1 MSSSKK
7 SRRSL
12 ARKDTFVARNRLKV
26 KIEDLNEAGEGVAF
40 YKKLKI
46 NVEKTLPGEEVLIEY
61 LPERPR
67 KDRIRLLKILEPS
80 PHRREAPCPYFA
92 ECGGCQLQHLEY
104 SRQLLFKQQQIQ
116 RTLLQYPALKQ
127 IIVHPPEGMPEPFYY
142 RNKTQMPFQ
151 FMDSPASGGP
161 QGQTIFGL
169 FRSGTHEVIPIE
181 QCLVESRDANR
192 ALQIIRDWANRF
204 HVAIYDETR
213 HEGLLRHAV
222 IRKGIFTHQ
231 LMVILVVTTGQIPHL
246 AELLR
251 ELKAGLPSLHG
262 VQFNLNAEKTNL
274 ILGARNIAAW
284 GEPYIEE
291 RIGRRRY
298 RVYPH
303 TFFQVNPVQM
313 VRLLDRLVQI
323 AGLQPEDTVVDLY
336 CGVGTIALHLA
347 NAVKKVIG
355 IEAAP
360 EAVSA
365 AVQNAADNNI
375 GNAEFFSGDAGQKF
389 RELWE
394 SGFQPDVIIVDP
406 PRKGASETLIRE
418 ICAAAPRTVVYIS
431 CNPKTLAR
439 DLEIF
444 DQAGYRCKE
453 IFAFDMFPQT
463 YHVESLAV
471 LNNIY
476 RVRS

>member
-1 MSSSKK
+1 MSSLKK
-7 SRRSL
+7 FQPSP
-12 ARKDTFVARNRLKV
+12 ADKKYPAGRNKLKV

-61 LPERPR
+61 HRERPR

-80 PHRREAPCPYFA
+80 PHRREAPCPYFR

-116 RTLLQYPALKQ
+116 RLLLAYPALKH

-142 RNKTQMPFQ
+142 RNKTQMPFK
-151 FMDSPASGGP
+151 FIDSPASGGQ
-161 QGQTIFGL
+161 QGNAIFGL
-169 FRSGTHEVIPIE
+169 FRAGTHEVIPIE

-204 HVAIYDETR
+204 RISIYDETR
-213 HEGLLRHAV
+213 HQGLLRHAV

-231 LMVILVVTTGQIPHL
+231 LMVILAVAAGQVPHL
-246 AELLR
+246 PELLR
-251 ELKAGLPSLHG
+251 EMKAGLPSLHG
-262 VQFNLNAEKTNL
+262 VQINVNAEKTNL
-274 ILGARNIAAW
+274 ILGEQNIPAW

-291 RIGRRRY
+291 RLGRRRY
-298 RVYPH
+298 RVYPP
-303 TFFQVNPVQM
+303 TFFQVNSVQM
-313 VRLLDRLVQI
+313 VRLLDKLAQI
-323 AGLQPEDTVVDLY
+323 AGFQPGDTVVDLY

-347 NAVKKVIG
+347 DKVKQVIG
-355 IEAAP
+355 VESNP
-360 EAVSA
+360 TAVSA
-365 AVQNAADNNI
+365 AVQNAADNNA
-375 GNAEFFSGDAGQKF
+375 GNAEFFSGDVRQKF
-389 RELWE
+389 RELWD
-394 SGFQPDVIIVDP
+394 GGLQPEGIIVDP
-406 PRKGASETLIRE
+406 PRKGIAETLIRE
-418 ICAAAPRTVVYIS
+418 ICAAGPRTVVYLS
-431 CNPKTLAR
+431 CNPQTLAR

-453 IFAFDMFPQT
+453 IFPFDMFPQT

-471 LNNIY
+471 LNNI
-476 RVRS
+476 SLGG

>member
-1 MSSSKK
+1 MTSPKK
-7 SRRSL
+7 FPRPL
-12 ARKDTFVARNRLKV
+12 AEKKTFAGRNRLNV

-61 LPERPR
+61 HRERPR
-67 KDRIRLLKILEPS
+67 KDRIRLLKILQPS

-104 SRQLLFKQQQIQ
+104 SRQLFFKQQQIQ
-116 RTLLQYPALKQ
+116 RLLLAYPALKH
-127 IIVHPPEGMPEPFYY
+127 IIVQPVEGMPEPFYY

-151 FMDSPASGGP
+151 LMPPLQPGGL
-161 QGQTIFGL
+161 QGEAMFGL

-204 HVAIYDETR
+204 RISIYDETR
-213 HEGLLRHAV
+213 HEGILRHAV

-231 LMVILVVTTGQIPHL
+231 LMVVLVATAREIPHL
-246 AELLR
+246 PDLLR

-262 VQFNLNAEKTNL
+262 VQINLNSEKTNL
-274 ILGARNIAAW
+274 ILGEQNITAW

-291 RIGRRRY
+291 RLGRRRY

-303 TFFQVNPVQM
+303 TFFQVNSVQM
-313 VRLLDRLVQI
+313 VRLLDKLAQI
-323 AGLQPEDTVVDLY
+323 AGLQPGDVLLDLF

-347 NAVKKVIG
+347 DKVRQVIG
-355 IEAAP
+355 IESNP
-360 EAVSA
+360 GAVSA
-365 AVQNAADNNI
+365 ALQNAADNNA
-375 GNAEFFSGDAGQKF
+375 GNAEFFSGDARQKF
-389 RELWE
+389 RELRE
-394 SGFQPDVIIVDP
+394 GGLQPAVIITDP
-406 PRKGASETLIRE
+406 PRKGIEETLIRE
-418 ICAAAPRTVVYIS
+418 ICAAGPRTVVYLS
-431 CNPKTLAR
+431 CNPKTLVR
-439 DLEIF
+439 DLEVF

-453 IFAFDMFPQT
+453 IFPFDMFPQT
-463 YHVESLAV
+463 YHVESLAA
-471 LNNIY
+471 LKIQ
-476 RVRS
+476 

>member
-1 MSSSKK
+1 MSSPPKFPRPLTEKK
-7 SRRSL
+7 
-12 ARKDTFVARNRLKV
+12 TFPAKNRLTV

-67 KDRIRLLKILEPS
+67 KDRIRLLKILQPS
-80 PHRREAPCPYFA
+80 PHRREAPCPYFG

-116 RTLLQYPALKQ
+116 RLLLAYPALKH
-127 IIVHPPEGMPEPFYY
+127 IVVHPPEGMPEPFYY

-151 FMDSPASGGP
+151 FTDSPASGGP
-161 QGQTIFGL
+161 QGETIFGL

-192 ALQIIRDWANRF
+192 ALQIIRGWANRF
-204 HVAIYDETR
+204 RISIYDENR

-231 LMVILVVTTGQIPHL
+231 LMVVLAATTKEIPHL
-246 AELLR
+246 LELLR

-262 VQFNLNAEKTNL
+262 VQINVNAKKTNL
-274 ILGARNIAAW
+274 ILGEQNISIW
-284 GEPYIEE
+284 GEAYIEE
-291 RIGRRRY
+291 RLGRRRY

-303 TFFQVNPVQM
+303 TFFQVNSVQM
-313 VRLLDRLVQI
+313 VRLLDKLVQI
-323 AGLQPEDTVVDLY
+323 AGLQPEDTLLDLF

-347 NAVKKVIG
+347 DQVRQVIG
-355 IEAAP
+355 IESNPA
-360 EAVSA
+360 AVSA

-375 GNAEFFSGDAGQKF
+375 GNAEFFSGEAGQKF
-389 RELWE
+389 HELREGGLA
-394 SGFQPDVIIVDP
+394 PDVIIVDP
-406 PRKGASETLIRE
+406 PRKGVEEALIRE
-418 ICAAAPRTVVYIS
+418 ICAAGPRTLVYIS
-431 CNPKTLAR
+431 CNPKTLIR
-439 DLEIF
+439 DLEMF

-453 IFAFDMFPQT
+453 IFPFDMFPQT
-463 YHVESLAV
+463 YHVESLAA
-471 LNNIY
+471 LQKQ
-476 RVRS
+476 